1 MRKTKESK
9 QYTRYIKDPLIE
21 PYYIQLDDYCY
32 AVQKGITAEES
43 GKEYQQ
49 TLGYYTSLGN
59 ALEAIAKDE
68 AMSVSYDTI
77 QDYIN
82 KYNQIVNRLSQVI
95 KIWLKH
101 FTMLS

>member
-32 AVQKGITAEES
+32 AVHKGIIAEES

-49 TLGYYTSLGN
+49 TLGYYTSLSN
-59 ALEAIAKDE
+59 ALEAIARDE

-77 QDYIN
+77 QEFIN
-82 KYNQIVNRLSQVI
+82 TYNQIMNRLSKVI
-95 KIWLKH
+95 KI
-101 FTMLS
+101 

>member
-49 TLGYYTSLGN
+49 TLGYYTSLGT
-59 ALEAIAKDE
+59 ALDAIARDE
-68 AMSVSYDTI
+68 AMSISYDTI

-82 KYNQIVNRLSQVI
+82 NYNQIVNRLSQVI
-95 KIWLKH
+95 KV
-101 FTMLS
+101 

>member
-1 MRKTKESK
+1 MRTKESK

-32 AVQKGITAEES
+32 AVQKGITAGES

-49 TLGYYTSLGN
+49 TLGYYTSLSN
-59 ALEAIAKDE
+59 ALE

-77 QDYIN
+77 QEFIN
-82 KYNQIVNRLSQVI
+82 TYNQIMNRLSKVI
-95 KIWLKH
+95 KV
-101 FTMLS
+101 

>member
-32 AVQKGITAEES
+32 AVQKGITAGES

-49 TLGYYTSLGN
+49 TLGYYQTLGK
-59 ALEAIAKDE
+59 ALEAIAKNE
-68 AMSVSYDTI
+68 AMSISYDTI
-77 QDYIN
+77 QDYIDNYN
-82 KYNQIVNRLSQVI
+82 KIVNRLS
-95 KIWLKH
+95 KII
-101 FTMLS
+101 TV

>member
-49 TLGYYTSLGN
+49 TLGYYKTLGA
-59 ALEAIAKDE
+59 ALEAMAKDE
-68 AMSVSYDTI
+68 AMSISYDTI
-77 QDYIN
+77 QEFIN
-82 KYNQIVNRLSQVI
+82 QYNKIVGRLTQVI
-95 KIWLKH
+95 KI
-101 FTMLS
+101 

>member
-32 AVQKGITAEES
+32 AVQKGLTAEES

-49 TLGYYTSLGN
+49 TLGYYQTLGK
-59 ALEAIAKDE
+59 ALEAIAKNE
-68 AMSVSYDTI
+68 AMSISYDTI
-77 QDYIN
+77 QDYIDNYN
-82 KYNQIVNRLSQVI
+82 KIVNRLS
-95 KIWLKH
+95 KII
-101 FTMLS
+101 TV

>member
-1 MRKTKESK
+1 
-9 QYTRYIKDPLIE
+9 
-21 PYYIQLDDYCY
+21 
-32 AVQKGITAEES
+32 VQKGITAGES

-68 AMSVSYDTI
+68 AMGVSYDTI

-95 KIWLKH
+95 KI
-101 FTMLS
+101 

>member
-49 TLGYYTSLGN
+49 TLGYYGTLGS
-59 ALEAIAKDE
+59 ALTAIARDE
-68 AMSVSYDTI
+68 AMSISYDTI
-77 QDYIN
+77 QEYIN
-82 KYNQIVNRLSQVI
+82 NYNQIVNRLSQVI
-95 KIWLKH
+95 KI
-101 FTMLS
+101 

>member
-1 MRKTKESK
+1 MRTKESK

-32 AVQKGITAEES
+32 VVQKGITAGES

-49 TLGYYTSLGN
+49 TLGYYTSLSN
-59 ALEAIAKDE
+59 ALEAIARDE

-77 QDYIN
+77 QEFIN
-82 KYNQIVNRLSQVI
+82 TYNQIMNRLSKVI
-95 KIWLKH
+95 KI
-101 FTMLS
+101 

>member
-1 MRKTKESK
+1 MRTKESK

-32 AVQKGITAEES
+32 AVQKGIMAEES

-49 TLGYYTSLGN
+49 TLGYYTSLSN
-59 ALEAIAKDE
+59 ALEAIARDE

-77 QDYIN
+77 QEFIN
-82 KYNQIVNRLSQVI
+82 TYNQIMNRLSKVI
-95 KIWLKH
+95 KI
-101 FTMLS
+101 

>member
-59 ALEAIAKDE
+59 ALDAIALYSS
-68 AMSVSYDTI
+68 MTCS
-77 QDYIN
+77 
-82 KYNQIVNRLSQVI
+82 
-95 KIWLKH
+95 
-101 FTMLS
+101 

>member
-32 AVQKGITAEES
+32 AVHKGIIAEES

-49 TLGYYTSLGN
+49 TLGYYKNLGS
-59 ALEAIAKDE
+59 ALDAIAKDE
-68 AMSVSYDTI
+68 AMKISYSTI

-82 KYNQIVNRLSQVI
+82 QYNQIVNRLSQVI
-95 KIWLKH
+95 KI
-101 FTMLS
+101 

>member
-9 QYTRYIKDPLIE
+9 QYTRYIKDSLIE

-49 TLGYYTSLGN
+49 TLGYYKSLGN
-59 ALEAIAKDE
+59 ALEAIARDE
-68 AMSVSYDTI
+68 AMGISYDTI
-77 QDYIN
+77 QEYIDR
-82 KYNQIVNRLSQVI
+82 YNQIVNRLSQVI
-95 KIWLKH
+95 KV
-101 FTMLS
+101 